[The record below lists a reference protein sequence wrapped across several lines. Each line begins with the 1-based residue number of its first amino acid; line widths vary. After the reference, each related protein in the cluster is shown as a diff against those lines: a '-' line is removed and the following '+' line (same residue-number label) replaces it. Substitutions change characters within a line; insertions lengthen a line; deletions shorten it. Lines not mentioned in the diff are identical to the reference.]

1 MALLSMLPA
10 SSLAAQALPMG
21 VQDLCAVSPGS
32 TYIAAGQTVTY
43 SGTRAATC
51 LGVHGT
57 LVLAS
62 NTTLT
67 VETLL
72 VYPDGKL
79 LVGSATDPAV
89 NVQIVITDSP
99 INTAVDPER
108 YGHGLVAF
116 GEVTI
121 IGQPRTPTF
130 LRLAGELATGSTTM
144 TMASD
149 LSGWAAGD
157 RLIVPDSRQVADPN
171 WINLAGWQPQWEE
184 RPSSR
189 SAAASLR

>member
-1 MALLSMLPA
+1 
-10 SSLAAQALPMG
+10 MG
-21 VQDLCAVSPGS
+21 VPDLCAVSPGS

-43 SGTRAATC
+43 SGSRSATC

-79 LVGSATDPAV
+79 LVGSTAAPAV
-89 NVQIVITDSP
+89 NVQIVFTDSP
-99 INTAVDPER
+99 INTTVDPEQ

-116 GEVTI
+116 GEVTM

-130 LRLAGELATGSTTM
+130 SRLAGELSAGTTTM
-144 TMASD
+144 TMSED
-149 LSGWAAGD
+149 LSGWVAGD
-157 RLIVPDSRQVADPN
+157 RVIVPDSRQMADPN
-171 WINLAGWQPQWEE
+171 WTNPAGMAAAVGRTDRAIGE
-184 RPSSR
+184 RPRRYADELR
-189 SAAASLR
+189 SPTAIQARATPTA